1 MLLKEFYLQLDDFI
15 INSRHRIDIG
25 IDRLS
30 NHSIAPFNFMPSGI
44 GFFTCIVITILC
56 FLYLLFNAYVFS
68 RTVAI
73 K

>member
-15 INSRHRIDIG
+15 INRHHRIEIG
-25 IDRLS
+25 RNCLS

-44 GFFTCIVITILC
+44 GFFKCIVITVLC
-56 FLYLLFNAYVFS
+56 FLYFLFNAYVFS

>member
-15 INSRHRIDIG
+15 INRHHRIDIG

-30 NHSIAPFNFMPSGI
+30 NHSIAPFNFMSSGI
-44 GFFTCIVITILC
+44 GFFKCIVIILC